1 MMQLNKER
9 KLIWLH
15 GEKLL
20 QVRRQARTIERVA
33 AIYYCHCVQLHL
45 SDREWKEITIIVAFT
60 EQIARKQNFEKTNYN
75 VAVVILQ
82 KEANIV
88 LWVLVFVKPSWKH
101 VVWKVAKFLLLVVV
115 PAALHY
121 LNCCHSVSV
130 SAYDRCVGPSDYF
143 MFLKIA

>member
-1 MMQLNKER
+1 MQLNKER

-15 GEKLL
+15 GKMLL

-33 AIYYCHCVQLHL
+33 AIYYCHCAQLHL

-88 LWVLVFVKPSWKH
+88 L
-101 VVWKVAKFLLLVVV
+101 
-115 PAALHY
+115 
-121 LNCCHSVSV
+121 
-130 SAYDRCVGPSDYF
+130 
-143 MFLKIA
+143 